1 MLPERHRDREK
12 ERYELQ
18 ADIAADVTLVSRDAL
33 RRKGEGFLEVSCV
46 ANVLPMCC

>member
-18 ADIAADVTLVSRDAL
+18 ADIAADIVSRDAL